1 MALNLPTMMPSFTGP
16 LPVHR
21 GDGRRSGSLAL
32 DSQDCSTSEAFPPR
46 TVLTEN
52 ICRCVQQ
59 ILQHFTTKMP
69 FVTTS
74 RITFSCLASVAP
86 QADCWWFGTARALP
100 SLHVLPDTIDMC
112 RAAENTSGRGSFR
125 GSQRIRWLW
134 RIYPRWQEARDKL
147 LLGGMNLW
155 GTQVSLLPK
164 NPFTLQDQNSEKPAT
179 KLWVGNVPMTVDDN
193 VIETALKKLGCEMR
207 STVRKELARDKNG
220 KLTKWETGRRFVFI
234 TVPATPLP
242 KLCTMGIFSAELYH
256 REMKEKRDE
265 NRKKCA
271 NCLLPDHAAATCTNP
286 VVCLT
291 CFRPG
296 HRRSECHQPLS
307 GTRSDP
313 ADLDQERG
321 ETPDTISPDPPQAPP
336 PSPPP
341 PPPPITQPWPRN
353 HPPIPGSLQQRHL
366 QRAPGGREKREKE
379 ERKGKENASSPR
391 RRISPVAGR
400 GQQAAAPA
408 GQ

>member
-1 MALNLPTMMPSFTGP
+1 
-16 LPVHR
+16 
-21 GDGRRSGSLAL
+21 
-32 DSQDCSTSEAFPPR
+32 
-46 TVLTEN
+46 
-52 ICRCVQQ
+52 
-59 ILQHFTTKMP
+59 
-69 FVTTS
+69 
-74 RITFSCLASVAP
+74 
-86 QADCWWFGTARALP
+86 
-100 SLHVLPDTIDMC
+100 
-112 RAAENTSGRGSFR
+112 
-125 GSQRIRWLW
+125 
-134 RIYPRWQEARDKL
+134 
-147 LLGGMNLW
+147 
-155 GTQVSLLPK
+155 
-164 NPFTLQDQNSEKPAT
+164 
-179 KLWVGNVPMTVDDN
+179 
-193 VIETALKKLGCEMR
+193 MR

-321 ETPDTISPDPPQAPP
+321 ETPDTISPDPPQAPH
-336 PSPPP
+336 PSP

-400 GQQAAAPA
+400 GQQAVAPA

>member
-1 MALNLPTMMPSFTGP
+1 M
-16 LPVHR
+16 
-21 GDGRRSGSLAL
+21 
-32 DSQDCSTSEAFPPR
+32 
-46 TVLTEN
+46 
-52 ICRCVQQ
+52 
-59 ILQHFTTKMP
+59 
-69 FVTTS
+69 
-74 RITFSCLASVAP
+74 
-86 QADCWWFGTARALP
+86 
-100 SLHVLPDTIDMC
+100 
-112 RAAENTSGRGSFR
+112 
-125 GSQRIRWLW
+125 
-134 RIYPRWQEARDKL
+134 
-147 LLGGMNLW
+147 
-155 GTQVSLLPK
+155 SLLPK

-321 ETPDTISPDPPQAPP
+321 ETPDTISPDPPQAPHPFPP
-336 PSPPP
+336 PSPSPDPETIPP
-341 PPPPITQPWPRN
+341 SQEVFNNAICSAPRE
-353 HPPIPGSLQQRHL
+353 
-366 QRAPGGREKREKE
+366 GG
-379 ERKGKENASSPR
+379 RKGKKKKEKGRKMQAVLDAVFHPSRDAANKRQRQRGSSSEREEEEKNKRLEAHAAS
-391 RRISPVAGR
+391 ATEKN
-400 GQQAAAPA
+400 AAAA
-408 GQ
+408 NQEMEEGSGTEKG

>member
-1 MALNLPTMMPSFTGP
+1 M
-16 LPVHR
+16 
-21 GDGRRSGSLAL
+21 
-32 DSQDCSTSEAFPPR
+32 
-46 TVLTEN
+46 
-52 ICRCVQQ
+52 
-59 ILQHFTTKMP
+59 
-69 FVTTS
+69 
-74 RITFSCLASVAP
+74 
-86 QADCWWFGTARALP
+86 
-100 SLHVLPDTIDMC
+100 
-112 RAAENTSGRGSFR
+112 
-125 GSQRIRWLW
+125 
-134 RIYPRWQEARDKL
+134 
-147 LLGGMNLW
+147 W

-234 TVPATPLP
+234 TVPTTPLP
-242 KLCTMGIFSAELYH
+242 KMCTMGIFSAELYH

-291 CFRPG
+291 CFRPR
-296 HRRSECHQPLS
+296 HRRSECDQPLS

-321 ETPDTISPDPPQAPP
+321 ETPDTISPDPPQAPH
-336 PSPPP
+336 
-341 PPPPITQPWPRN
+341 PPPPITQP
-353 HPPIPGSLQQRHL
+353 
-366 QRAPGGREKREKE
+366 
-379 ERKGKENASSPR
+379 
-391 RRISPVAGR
+391 
-400 GQQAAAPA
+400 
-408 GQ
+408 